1 MSLLFKNEIEKIL
14 GKGVTPKQQYTI
26 SPGTGR
32 IIINNLDDKANFKKL
47 FNVTSG
53 QGTGFGEIAL
63 FWLFNGNGSK
73 AESTAG
79 RNNPDLR
86 INGSNAEVK
95 SYNQGLD
102 HTFTLGRFQA
112 QIDFREMISI
122 IFGISNLSSSGVL
135 KNSSKGASQKF
146 IDVLNFNYRDLVDA
160 ADKFC
165 DLRSALHILK
175 EDKIGKRAFELL
187 PFLDNVIS
195 NCEKFDRI
203 AKSNNLSTICGIG
216 ADKPGGK
223 LIGAELTKFLL
234 KNLLGTK
241 PGDQGYFINGAKK
254 GNDIEMTYI
263 QVNLNKIND
272 RPINLLEKGFSANG
286 GQININLKHLFG

>member
-1 MSLLFKNEIEKIL
+1 MSYLFIQKIEATL
-14 GKGVTPKQQYTI
+14 GKNILPKKTYKLP
-26 SPGTGR
+26 PGTGTLT
-32 IIINNLDDKANFKKL
+32 LDSEDKDNFKKL
-47 FNVTSG
+47 FEVTAG

-73 AESTAG
+73 AESTTG
-79 RNNPDLR
+79 KNNPDLK

-102 HTFTLGRFQA
+102 HTFILGRFQS

-122 IFGISNLSSSGVL
+122 IFGISNLSSSGTV
-135 KNSSKGASQKF
+135 KNIKGGSQKF
-146 IDVLNFNYRDLVDA
+146 VDILNFNYKDLINA
-160 ADKFC
+160 SEKFC
-165 DLRSALHILK
+165 DLRTALNNLK
-175 EDKIGKRAFELL
+175 NDKVGERAFKLL

-195 NCEKFDRI
+195 NCDKFDQLAR
-203 AKSNNLSTICGIG
+203 NNGLSSICGIG

-234 KNLLGTK
+234 KELIGTK
-241 PGDQGYFINGAKK
+241 PGNQGYFINGAKK

-263 QVNLNKIND
+263 QVNLDKIND
-272 RPINLLEKGFSANG
+272 RSINELEKGFSANG
-286 GQININLKHLFG
+286 GQVNINLKHLFG